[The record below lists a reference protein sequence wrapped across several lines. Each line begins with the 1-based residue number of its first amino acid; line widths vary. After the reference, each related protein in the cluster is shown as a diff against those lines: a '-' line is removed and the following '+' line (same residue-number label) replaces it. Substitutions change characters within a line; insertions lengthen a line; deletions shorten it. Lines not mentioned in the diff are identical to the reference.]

1 MDQRDISSGSLN
13 LLICRNLNDKQ
24 ALILRDSISKAHIPG
39 PIDGTFMK
47 TDYDYIASSNVF
59 ESEEKLIEETRGL
72 WDVEKQFMGGPF
84 INQKIKT
91 KNKEEVVMLDA
102 FLYAPGEAKR
112 DYLFELEAIMRTFNI
127 IFRLVFFFFFPL
139 SSSSSPSFN
148 PFLNSLI
155 PLPVPLISSGIFS
168 HQTRVVLLLK

>member
-1 MDQRDISSGSLN
+1 MYKTDAVEKTLKLKLNFPSSYRIAKLDSNFIWIRRDISSGSLN
-13 LLICRNLNDKQ
+13 LLICRNLNDRQ
-24 ALILRDSISKAHIPG
+24 ALILRDSISKAYIPG

-47 TDYDYIASSNVF
+47 TDYEYIASSNVF

-102 FLYAPGEAKR
+102 FLFAPGEAKR

-127 IFRLVFFFFFPL
+127 I
-139 SSSSSPSFN
+139 SD
-148 PFLNSLI
+148 
-155 PLPVPLISSGIFS
+155 
-168 HQTRVVLLLK
+168 